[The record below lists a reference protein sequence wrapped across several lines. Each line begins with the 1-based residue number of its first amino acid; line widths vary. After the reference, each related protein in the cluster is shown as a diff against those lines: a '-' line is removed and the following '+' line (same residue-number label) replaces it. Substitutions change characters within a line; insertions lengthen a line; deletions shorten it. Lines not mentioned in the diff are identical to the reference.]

1 MRRISLSALVLFMGI
16 LCGFSQNST
25 TTEQD
30 TAYKSKTLK
39 IEEVNLVSSYYTQD
53 GNNSAVTGG
62 IGTEKLT
69 DFSNTFDLKLS
80 RYDHRN
86 RKHNIGLEVGV
97 DTYTSASSDMIEP
110 NGIGRNGLVRTSAS
124 YQDVRVYPSVSWQV
138 ADENRGITFGA
149 NGSFSTE
156 YDYTSKGAGLNFSKT
171 SKDKSREF
179 SAKLGAFLD
188 TWKVIYPYELR
199 PVGYGTG
206 GHNADNVNY
215 SPRNT
220 FNLALTF
227 AQIINQRLQMSFMVE
242 PAYQQGL
249 LATKYQRVYFN
260 NGTAKPENLP
270 DSRKKLPLSM
280 RATYFAGDRVI
291 IRSFY
296 RFYVDDWG
304 LKAHTLSLEPV
315 VKLSPYFS
323 VSPFYRFYAQNG
335 IKYFAGYKQQTPT
348 ADFFTSDYD
357 LSKLTSHSV
366 GAGIRFVPRDGVM
379 GIRHWNSVE
388 LRYSHYSRSTALTSD
403 MVTVAMKFK

>member
-1 MRRISLSALVLFMGI
+1 MRRISLSALVFFLGI
-16 LCGFSQNST
+16 LCGFSQNKST
-25 TTEQD
+25 NEQD
-30 TAYKSKTLK
+30 TTYKSKTLK
-39 IEEVNLVSSYYTQD
+39 VEEANLVSSYYTQD

-62 IGTEKLT
+62 VGTEKLT

-80 RYDHRN
+80 RYDYGN
-86 RKHNIGLEVGV
+86 RKHTIGLEVGV
-97 DTYTSASSDMIEP
+97 DTYTSASSDMIEANRP
-110 NGIGRNGLVRTSAS
+110 GRNGSTRTSAS

-138 ADENRGITFGA
+138 ADEKRGITFGA

-188 TWKVIYPYELR
+188 TWMVIYPAELR
-199 PVGYGTG
+199 PPGYGTG
-206 GHNADNVNY
+206 GHDAENVDFT
-215 SPRNT
+215 PRNT
-220 FNLALTF
+220 FNLALSF

-242 PAYQQGL
+242 PSYQQGL

-260 NGTAKPENLP
+260 NGSAKPENLP
-270 DSRKKLPLSM
+270 DNRKKLPLSM
-280 RATYFAGDRVI
+280 RATYFAGDRLIV
-291 IRSFY
+291 RSFY
-296 RFYVDDWG
+296 RFYADDWG
-304 LKAHTLSLEPV
+304 LKAHTISVEPV

-335 IKYFAGYKQQTPT
+335 IKYFAAYQQQTPT

-366 GAGIRFVPRDGVM
+366 GAGIRFVGRDGVM
-379 GIRHWNSVE
+379 GIRHWNSIE
-388 LRYSHYSRSTALTSD
+388 LRYAYYNRSTALTSHI
-403 MVTVAMKFK
+403 VTVAMKFK